1 MFTKTNHYS
10 DVVSKTI
17 KVINTIRIKGL
28 ILKLKLRQIIILTF
42 TTLIMSLVACQ
53 SLYVMEPTKATEAI
67 LVAES
72 YENGMTTVLELPYLT
87 AYQNLKGAYQYCI
100 AFSDYEKF
108 VYTDN
113 LLEEH
118 LEQATLFA
126 KTPNDHYLHK
136 ATLEKIAKN
145 QTRLT
150 LFLPHNYRF
159 AKARFKQDIKRAL
172 GQDRDCNKS

>member
-1 MFTKTNHYS
+1 MKLKFR
-10 DVVSKTI
+10 KTI
-17 KVINTIRIKGL
+17 
-28 ILKLKLRQIIILTF
+28 
-42 TTLIMSLVACQ
+42 TLIFIPFTASLVACQ
-53 SLYVMEPTKATEAI
+53 SLYVMEPTKATEAT

-72 YENGMTTVLELPYLT
+72 YENGMTTVLDLPYLT

-100 AFSDYEKF
+100 AFSNYEKF

-118 LEQATLFA
+118 LEQATMFA

-136 ATLEKIAKN
+136 TTLEKIAKN

-150 LFLPHNYRF
+150 LFLPNNYRF

-172 GQDRDCNKS
+172 GQDGDCNKS